1 MTNGWDAYID
11 ADFVLRSSAAANRS
25 GSPPDYAI
33 VGFHYDVRMLVAMAL
48 NFLSTLCQQTV
59 GRLLPINVD
68 RFPTLFHQQTVI
80 DNPQDRVCSCP
91 VNPPLSTTERT
102 VFGIGGCTVYG
113 YPSTGGIL
121 IKKADLLDMLFLSL
135 PRSHVSQR
143 SPSVDDEDRFC
154 NLLRRTGATFWPSR
168 EDWFDTRMGLREITE
183 EEEKVI
189 VYGWPTDGVG
199 VWVLRFKSVEQLPRD
214 FGRISLAMNMEEKI
228 QIMREYGATFVE
240 DVTQCTY
247 PQPKTGENGDH
258 SVNSDLVA
266 RVESIE
272 SKFQSLERSLAHITQ
287 LLHMNPSLSSQEQ
300 DQLRLEIGQDRGSSG
315 WSGAS
320 HSTSPNDGQLW
331 QSFPLRPDPS
341 TPLEALHP
349 SPAVIAFIW
358 QTYLDVVDPVLKVF
372 HVPTVQRQV
381 TSVIRGRFNL
391 DAPTECLIFAIYY
404 STVVTMSAEE
414 CREEFDE
421 DKAVI
426 LTRYRTG
433 VEQAL
438 SRANFLTSLDL
449 TVLQAFALYL
459 ICGRRDG
466 NGPDVCTLIGVAIGT
481 AMKIGLHCDGAGLG
495 LSPFEAEMRRRL
507 WWQICTLDVRTA
519 EDHGSEPTILESTFN
534 TELPL
539 NINDTSLEPDMS
551 ELPQS
556 QLGKTEMTFTLV
568 RFEGSHF
575 ARRVAFSDR
584 FCRTNTY
591 PVMNEAQK
599 REAIE
604 QFKELIEKQYLSF
617 CDKEVPLDFITAAS
631 IRLILVKL
639 KLAVCRLRRDQAP
652 AMLMQTNYR
661 RACEEVLQRAQM
673 LRNYEKG
680 KRWLWLFQTYV
691 EWDSLAYLLLHLC
704 IAPPEEQSD
713 AVWKTIDEIYHHWKS
728 ESDIYHDRRWRLIEK
743 LRYQAVITRGRR
755 QNIPQSP
762 RETQPDHYKTPERR
776 AIGPAVRVYGDSSSG
791 AQQTTSTKNDQSSNA
806 EAAAHAHPSPVA
818 MVQTTESNPTAEQPF
833 PMGTFVNVATATSA
847 TQPVE
852 EAVSSVA
859 ELPSGGTGCE
869 WSAALFEIFWD
880 LTGSAQGASVSWL

>member
-1 MTNGWDAYID
+1 
-11 ADFVLRSSAAANRS
+11 
-25 GSPPDYAI
+25 
-33 VGFHYDVRMLVAMAL
+33 
-48 NFLSTLCQQTV
+48 
-59 GRLLPINVD
+59 
-68 RFPTLFHQQTVI
+68 
-80 DNPQDRVCSCP
+80 
-91 VNPPLSTTERT
+91 
-102 VFGIGGCTVYG
+102 
-113 YPSTGGIL
+113 
-121 IKKADLLDMLFLSL
+121 
-135 PRSHVSQR
+135 
-143 SPSVDDEDRFC
+143 
-154 NLLRRTGATFWPSR
+154 
-168 EDWFDTRMGLREITE
+168 
-183 EEEKVI
+183 
-189 VYGWPTDGVG
+189 
-199 VWVLRFKSVEQLPRD
+199 
-214 FGRISLAMNMEEKI
+214 
-228 QIMREYGATFVE
+228 
-240 DVTQCTY
+240 
-247 PQPKTGENGDH
+247 
-258 SVNSDLVA
+258 
-266 RVESIE
+266 
-272 SKFQSLERSLAHITQ
+272 
-287 LLHMNPSLSSQEQ
+287 
-300 DQLRLEIGQDRGSSG
+300 
-315 WSGAS
+315 
-320 HSTSPNDGQLW
+320 
-331 QSFPLRPDPS
+331 
-341 TPLEALHP
+341 
-349 SPAVIAFIW
+349 
-358 QTYLDVVDPVLKVF
+358 
-372 HVPTVQRQV
+372 
-381 TSVIRGRFNL
+381 
-391 DAPTECLIFAIYY
+391 
-404 STVVTMSAEE
+404 MSAEE

-426 LTRYRTG
+426 LTRY
-433 VEQAL
+433 
-438 SRANFLTSLDL
+438 
-449 TVLQAFALYL
+449 
-459 ICGRRDG
+459 ICGRRDE

-575 ARRVAFSDR
+575 ARRVTFSDR
-584 FCRTNTY
+584 FCRMNTY

-599 REAIE
+599 CEAIE
-604 QFKELIEKQYLSF
+604 QFKERIEKRYLSF

-661 RACEEVLQRAQM
+661 RACEEVLRRAQM

-704 IAPPEEQSD
+704 IAPPEEHSD
-713 AVWKTIDEIYHHWKS
+713 AVWKTVDEIYHHWKS

-755 QNIPQSP
+755 QNIPQLP

-776 AIGPAVRVYGDSSSG
+776 AIGPAVRAYGDSSSG
-791 AQQTTSTKNDQSSNA
+791 AQQTTSTGNDQSSNA

-818 MVQTTESNPTAEQPF
+818 TVLTTESNPTAEQPF
-833 PMGTFVNVATATSA
+833 PMGTLVNAATATSA

-869 WSAALFEIFWD
+869 WSAALFEMFWD
-880 LTGSAQGASVSWL
+880 LAGSAQGASVSWL